1 MLISVVIPTHDRAAF
16 LPRAVSSV
24 LAQEGVDLEL
34 IVVDDGSTDNT
45 RLVLARYQD
54 RRLQVIRQRH
64 SGVAAARNRGIEH
77 SRGEYI
83 ALLDS
88 DDEWLPG
95 KLARQLNFQV
105 QGKWAV
111 TQTEEVWVRRGR
123 VVQPRNKH
131 AKRGGWIFAPSLELC
146 LVSPSCSMFSRA
158 FWQELG
164 PFDDRLLACEDYDFW
179 LRAGLSYPVGLLPD
193 PLVRKF
199 GGHPDQLS
207 RKIIGL
213 DLYRIYSLVKLR
225 RNPGLEREHKSLVE
239 LALRQRAERYI
250 QGCLK
255 RGKPEEAQRVQEIVA
270 AQTGLVPDG

>member
-24 LAQEGVDLEL
+24 LAQEGVNLEL

-45 RLVLARYQD
+45 RQVLASYQD
-54 RRLQVIRQRH
+54 RRLRVIRQRH
-64 SGVAAARNRGIEH
+64 SGVAASRNRGIEH

-95 KLARQLNFQV
+95 KLARQLKFQV
-105 QGKWAV
+105 EGKWAV
-111 TQTEEVWVRRGR
+111 TQTEEVWVRHGR
-123 VVQPRNKH
+123 AVQPRNKH

-199 GGHPDQLS
+199 GGHADQLS

-225 RNPGLEREHKSLVE
+225 RNPGLGREHKSLVE
-239 LALRQRAERYI
+239 LALRQRAKRYI

-255 RGKPEEAQRVQEIVA
+255 RGKPEEAQRVQEIVSA
-270 AQTGLVPDG
+270 RAGLVPDG